1 MKFKVPCDLEAVV
14 FAESNIVINSN
25 SDYIMKVLTNIKKWP
40 KWRTDISKIE
50 LLDSQVE
57 EGSNFKWNSG
67 GLRYNSN
74 IHTLS
79 RTHFGWTSKTIG
91 AFAIHNWYI
100 EELTPLQS
108 KVVVQESLNGWSIRL
123 LRKSMESNLP
133 KLISKDL
140 QELKYECEHSII
152 NEQKH

>member
-57 EGSNFKWNSG
+57 K
-67 GLRYNSN
+67 
-74 IHTLS
+74 
-79 RTHFGWTSKTIG
+79 
-91 AFAIHNWYI
+91 
-100 EELTPLQS
+100 
-108 KVVVQESLNGWSIRL
+108 
-123 LRKSMESNLP
+123 
-133 KLISKDL
+133 
-140 QELKYECEHSII
+140 
-152 NEQKH
+152 